1 MVGEKLNMPIQNSL
15 LNYCLFRRIHTNWI
29 LSILKKDKNP
39 KWIQDFDELMGELE
53 TADGITSDIF
63 YKELVSGGTGNY
75 SLSNQDIRHFYMGK
89 LDLIHPSK
97 MF

>member
-1 MVGEKLNMPIQNSL
+1 
-15 LNYCLFRRIHTNWI
+15 
-29 LSILKKDKNP
+29 
-39 KWIQDFDELMGELE
+39 MGELE

-89 LDLIHPSK
+89 LDLIHPGK